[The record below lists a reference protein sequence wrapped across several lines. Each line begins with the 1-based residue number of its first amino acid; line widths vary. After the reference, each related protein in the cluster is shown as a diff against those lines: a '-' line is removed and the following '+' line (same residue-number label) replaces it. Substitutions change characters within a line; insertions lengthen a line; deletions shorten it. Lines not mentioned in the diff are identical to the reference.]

1 MSGRNPTGSDSP
13 SKQDQDNRAD
23 QLNPNNDA
31 YWQSRGDDS
40 RPEDWE
46 DRIQPGQDE

>member
-1 MSGRNPTGSDSP
+1 MGGRNSNGGSAP
-13 SKQDQDNRAD
+13 SKHDQDNRSD

-40 RPEDWE
+40 RPQDWE
-46 DRIQPGQDE
+46 DRIQSGQGE